1 MPNSFE
7 ELYPNITYWVDAFGW
22 IEFGQSEE
30 STSLI
35 RALEEGG
42 VVWEGE
48 ADYENLDEALQDLE
62 QALSELIKEYE

>member
-1 MPNSFE
+1 
-7 ELYPNITYWVDAFGW
+7 LV
-22 IEFGQSEE
+22 
-30 STSLI
+30 

-62 QALSELIKEYE
+62 QALSELIKAYE